1 MRKNNTAGLKIS
13 ITFMINKSSVNFA
26 HYITKRYS
34 SKKSLKIT
42 YVIRKAIY
50 NSAQRIGCEEC

>member
-34 SKKSLKIT
+34 SKKKPKNYLCHSKSDL
-42 YVIRKAIY
+42 
-50 NSAQRIGCEEC
+50 